1 MKAFLSGRLK
11 GACLLCSPLNG
22 IVMAIPA
29 GWKGATT
36 GLIRLHGAVKFSLPP
51 PWCVWRV
58 RDLFTLGREKCHVAP
73 PMGSPHIH
81 LIGTKKWLG
90 MVKKHSSRI
99 TIYGSYFYMT
109 LSFLLCGVFT
119 GVVGQAL
126 SREVLMIFFKCFKF
140 IFVISGFWLETEDED
155 DEDLVTISPH
165 HHTHPPNYR
174 TSSTN
179 LSSHDP
185 QHK

>member
-58 RDLFTLGREKCHVAP
+58 RDLFTLGRGKCHVAP

-99 TIYGSYFYMT
+99 TIYGSYFYRRLYFLVLLFLQGQV
-109 LSFLLCGVFT
+109 LSL
-119 GVVGQAL
+119 
-126 SREVLMIFFKCFKF
+126 EVLMIFILFYFCNFRILIRNWGWRF
-140 IFVISGFWLETEDED
+140 GHDRL
-155 DEDLVTISPH
+155 
-165 HHTHPPNYR
+165 PPPPTPRLQNI
-174 TSSTN
+174 
-179 LSSHDP
+179 
-185 QHK
+185 K